1 MKTYRPGEFAELISK
16 STSTLRR
23 WDREGI
29 LPAKRS
35 AGGQRFYTDEDLAI
49 ALNIDKVQKDKKVIA
64 YYRVSTSGQKS
75 DLESQRKSLEIFC
88 IASGITVTDWLSDIG
103 SGLNF
108 KRKNFLKIMQMIQL
122 GAVENLII
130 AHKDRLCRFGFDYF
144 TEFCAWNNCKLTVIN
159 NESLSPQQEMI
170 DDMLAVVHCFS
181 SRLYGL
187 RRYKSELKKIVTA
200 TEALN
205 S

>member
-1 MKTYRPGEFAELISK
+1 MKTYRPREFAELISK

-29 LPAKRS
+29 LPAKRG
-35 AGGQRFYTDEDLAI
+35 AGGQRFYSDEDLLI
-49 ALNIDKVQKDKKVIA
+49 ALNIERVQQEKKVIA
-64 YYRVSTSGQKS
+64 YYRVSTNAQKL

-88 IASGITVTDWLSDIG
+88 TASGIAVTDWLSDIG

-108 KRKNFLKIMQMIQL
+108 KRKNFLKIMQMVQS
-122 GAVENLII
+122 GTVENLII

-144 TEFCAWNNCKLTVIN
+144 AEFCSWNNCRITVIN
-159 NESLSPQQEMI
+159 NESLSPQKEMI

-187 RRYKSELKKIVTA
+187 RRYKTELKKIVTA
-200 TEALN
+200 TEE
-205 S
+205 